1 MNLKKKTPN
10 IFWPAL
16 VLFLGLSACGTKSKT
31 PDSELSSKTPSGD
44 VADLSSDQVKA
55 LELERQE
62 LQYWQNR
69 RKLVK
74 DQELFEVFSKYA
86 DRHMNSKDHFE
97 VFQVLC
103 EGPSCSFRTGSGRG
117 GRAIRLTSEDS
128 VKLFNLLVN
137 LPISKGETGASVDY
151 LGCRRYQ
158 LAEVSG
164 WKHTCTVA
172 APLGMIPHTSLPI
185 PDLTE

>member
-1 MNLKKKTPN
+1 M
-10 IFWPAL
+10 L
-16 VLFLGLSACGTKSKT
+16 VFTLGLSACGTKSKAPQFEST
-31 PDSELSSKTPSGD
+31 SESNPRNPSGPRD
-44 VADLSSDQVKA
+44 VADLSSDQIKA

-62 LQYWQNR
+62 LHYWQNR

-103 EGPSCSFRTGSGRG
+103 EGPACSFRTGSGRG
-117 GRAIRLTSEDS
+117 GRAVKLTSEDS

-172 APLGMIPHTSLPI
+172 TPLGMIPHTSLPI